1 MCEHWGCRPYMTTVP
16 FPRLLLLLVSAC
28 VCGAPPTTGHTD
40 ATGLRSYGGA
50 MEQCVPTLSAPEP
63 TLSAPEPYPEQI
75 LPRGARGEY
84 CM

>member
-1 MCEHWGCRPYMTTVP
+1 
-16 FPRLLLLLVSAC
+16 
-28 VCGAPPTTGHTD
+28 
-40 ATGLRSYGGA
+40 